1 MVDNNN
7 ITILVVDDEPDIRLF
22 LKTVL
27 EDEGFNVTTAD
38 NGKHALDKIK
48 EKKPD
53 LISLD
58 LVMPKMRGVKLLS
71 YLQKNKNLANIPFLI
86 VTAHANDEMGKKDFM
101 KLKAEKVIVGPHS
114 YVEKPVVPSDYIK
127 KIYETLGMEHTGS
140 SDENGMKEKIKDS
153 LKNASKDKL
162 RKVLDALED
171 KDK

>member
-1 MVDNNN
+1 MADD
-7 ITILVVDDEPDIRLF
+7 IKKTILVVDDEPDIRLF

-27 EDEGFNVTTAD
+27 EDEGFNVVTAD

-48 EKKPD
+48 EQKPD

-71 YLQKNKNLANIPFLI
+71 YLQKNKELADIPFLI
-86 VTAHANDEMGKKDFM
+86 VTAHANDELGQKDFM

-114 YVEKPVVPSDYIK
+114 YVEKPVVPSDYLK
-127 KIYETLGMEHTGS
+127 KVYEALGMEFVDT
-140 SDENGMKEKIKDS
+140 SDESGIKEKIKDN
-153 LKNASKDKL
+153 LKTASKDKL
-162 RKVLDALED
+162 KKVLDALED